1 MALSFSNAMASLTA
15 GVQSTIYTVPV
26 DTSATVFGMSVANT
40 SANPGLVDVLVGSTG
55 TMKYLVKGAP
65 LPVGGTM
72 IAIGGSQKVVL
83 VAGQKVDVVVNNG
96 AVGAVTADVVTSFM
110 LQ

>member
-1 MALSFSNAMASLTA
+1 MASLTA
-15 GVQSTIYTVPV
+15 GVQSTVYTVPAGQ
-26 DTSATVFGMSVANT
+26 SATIFGMSVANT

-55 TMKYLVKGAP
+55 SMKYLVKGAP

-83 VAGQKVDVVVNNG
+83 VAGQKINVVVNNG

-110 LQ
+110 IQ